1 MFPVPCSLC
10 YKIVRRFEEESTMPY
25 VTSIERLAR
34 QEGMEEGILQ
44 TSRETLLE
52 VLEVRFED
60 VPRELIETINQID
73 SVSVLKTL
81 LRQGIT
87 IASVE
92 EFQGC
97 LDQLLSVEENRKL
110 H

>member
-1 MFPVPCSLC
+1 
-10 YKIVRRFEEESTMPY
+10 
-25 VTSIERLAR
+25 SIERLAR

-44 TSRETLLE
+44 SSRENVLE
-52 VLEVRFED
+52 VLQVRFED
-60 VPRELIETINQID
+60 LPRELVETINQIE

-87 IASVE
+87 IVSVE

-97 LDQLLSVEENRKL
+97 LDQLLSLEQEQEEG
-110 H
+110 